1 MSTASELGKS
11 MTPLLR
17 YEDFS
22 ISFGSGRR
30 EKFAVSHLDLEVGV
44 GERVALVGESGSGK
58 TLTALAPL
66 RLEPEGAKTSGR
78 ILWSGAKKSNA
89 QSNQQASNQ
98 ANTEPVD
105 LLSLPIQDIR
115 DIRGREIAMV
125 FQEPMTALNPLFTV
139 GNQIVEAVQ
148 VYQPLISKT
157 DCISAAID
165 LLKKTGIPEPEK
177 RFYSYPHQLS
187 GGQRQRAMIAMA
199 LACKPRLLIADEP
212 TTALDVSLR
221 LQILELLK
229 ELQEESK
236 DAGGMA
242 ILLITHDLNL
252 VKHFA
257 HRVAVLNQGKLFEV
271 GLTSQVFKHP
281 EDPYTK
287 ALVNSEPAR
296 DLAPVMPLAPVLLKT
311 ENLSVSYPGADLVAG
326 YKKSPRHQV
335 LRKVGFELKQGQTI
349 GVIGE
354 SGSGKTTLGMAVLG
368 LLGDSAAQITG
379 EVDVLGNG
387 WQNLKPAER
396 RAMRSSLQVIFQ
408 DPFGSLSPR
417 MNVMQIVAEGLD
429 VHFPKL
435 STADRESRVL
445 DILRE
450 VGMDRSAL
458 LRYPHEFSG
467 GQRQRIA
474 IARALILKPQILVLD
489 EPTSA
494 LDVSIQKQV
503 LALLCELQKKYNLA
517 YLMISHDLAVIR
529 AMSHEVM
536 VLKEGRVVEFG
547 DTETLIQHPRQAYTK
562 ALFTAAELT

>member
-1 MSTASELGKS
+1 MSTVDNLLKASV
-11 MTPLLR
+11 PLMR

-30 EKFAVSHLDLEVGV
+30 EKFAVSHLDLEIGV
-44 GERVALVGESGSGK
+44 GERLALVGESGSGK

-78 ILWSGAKKSNA
+78 ILWSG
-89 QSNQQASNQ
+89 SNQSGQQ
-98 ANTEPVD
+98 NTVAPVD
-105 LLSLPIQDIR
+105 LLALPIKDIR

-148 VYQPLISKT
+148 VYQPLISKA
-157 DCISAAID
+157 DCMAAAID
-165 LLKKTGIPEPEK
+165 LLQKTGIPEPGK
-177 RFYSYPHQLS
+177 RFHSYPHQLS

-221 LQILELLK
+221 LQILDLLK

-236 DAGGMA
+236 EHGGMA

-257 HRVAVLNQGKLFEV
+257 QRVAVLNQGNLMEV
-271 GLTSQVFKHP
+271 GATKQVFKNP
-281 EDPYTK
+281 ENAYTR
-287 ALVNSEPAR
+287 ALVNSEPVR
-296 DLAPVMPLAPVLLKT
+296 DLAPLMPLAPVLLKAN
-311 ENLSVSYPGADLVAG
+311 NLSVSYPGTESVAWF
-326 YKKSPRHQV
+326 KKSPRHQV
-335 LRKVGFELKQGQTI
+335 LRKVSFELKQGQTI

-368 LLGDSAAQITG
+368 LLGDSAAQIAG
-379 EVDVLGNG
+379 EVDVLGSD
-387 WQNLKPAER
+387 WQKLKPVER
-396 RAMRSSLQVIFQ
+396 RAMRSKLQVIFQ

-417 MNVMQIVAEGLD
+417 MNVMQIIAEGLD

-435 STADRESRVL
+435 SSAERESRVL

-503 LALLCELQKKYNLA
+503 LALLTELQKKYNLA

-536 VLKEGRVVEFG
+536 VLKEGRIVEFG
-547 DTETLIQHPRQAYTK
+547 DTEALIKNPRQSYTK
-562 ALFTAAELT
+562 ELFTAAELT

>member
-1 MSTASELGKS
+1 MS
-11 MTPLLR
+11 LLR
-17 YEDFS
+17 YEDLC

-30 EKFAVSHLDLEVGV
+30 EKFAVNHLDLEIGI

-66 RLEPEGAKTSGR
+66 RLEPEGAKVSGK
-78 ILWSGAKKSNA
+78 IVWNKKDGKGA
-89 QSNQQASNQ
+89 
-98 ANTEPVD
+98 VD
-105 LLSLPIQDIR
+105 LLSLPMQDIR
-115 DIRGREIAMV
+115 EIRGREIAMV

-139 GNQIVEAVQ
+139 GNQIIEAVQ
-148 VYQPLISKT
+148 IYQPLISKS
-157 DCISAAID
+157 DSIDAAID
-165 LLKKTGIPEPEK
+165 LLRKTGIPEPER
-177 RFYSYPHQLS
+177 RFHSYPHQLS

-221 LQILELLK
+221 LQILDLLK

-236 DAGGMA
+236 NDGGMG
-242 ILLITHDLNL
+242 ILLITHDLNM

-257 HRVAVLNQGKLFEV
+257 QRVAVLNQGNLMETGTTK
-271 GLTSQVFKHP
+271 QVFEHP
-281 EDPYTK
+281 ADPYTR
-287 ALVNSEPAR
+287 ALVNSEPVR
-296 DLAPVMPLAPVLLKT
+296 DLAPLMPLAPVLLKA
-311 ENLSVSYPGADLVAG
+311 EELSVAYPSSESVSWF
-326 YKKSPRHQV
+326 KKAPAHKV
-335 LRKVGFELKQGQTI
+335 LKKVSFSLKQGQTI

-368 LLGDSAAQITG
+368 LLGDSAAEVSG
-379 EVDVLGNG
+379 EVDVLGND
-387 WQNLKPAER
+387 WQTLKPAAR
-396 RAMRSSLQVIFQ
+396 RALRSSLQVIFQ

-417 MNVMQIVAEGLD
+417 MTVFQIISEGLD

-435 STADRESRVL
+435 SAAERESRVVDML
-445 DILRE
+445 KE
-450 VGMDRSAL
+450 VGLDRSAL
-458 LRYPHEFSG
+458 QRYPHEFSG

-474 IARALILKPQILVLD
+474 IARALILRPQILVLD

-503 LALLCELQKKYNLA
+503 LALLTELQKKYNLA

-536 VLKEGRVVEFG
+536 VLKGGKVVEFG
-547 DTETLIQHPRQAYTK
+547 DTETLIKHPRQTYTK
-562 ALFTAAELT
+562 ELFTAAEMT

>member
-1 MSTASELGKS
+1 MS
-11 MTPLLR
+11 LLR
-17 YEDFS
+17 YEDLC
-22 ISFGSGRR
+22 ISFGAGRR
-30 EKFAVSHLDLEVGV
+30 EKFAVNHLDLEIGI

-66 RLEPEGAKTSGR
+66 RLEPEGAKVSGK
-78 ILWSGAKKSNA
+78 ILWKQKDGK
-89 QSNQQASNQ
+89 
-98 ANTEPVD
+98 TVD
-105 LLSLPIQDIR
+105 LLSLPGQDIR
-115 DIRGREIAMV
+115 EIRGREIAMV

-139 GNQIVEAVQ
+139 GNQIIEAVQ
-148 VYQPLISKT
+148 IYQPLISKA
-157 DCISAAID
+157 DAVAAAIE
-165 LLKKTGIPEPEK
+165 LLRKTGIPEPER
-177 RFYSYPHQLS
+177 RFHSYPHQLS

-221 LQILELLK
+221 LQILDLLK

-236 DAGGMA
+236 ADGGMA

-257 HRVAVLNQGKLFEV
+257 QRVAVLNQGNLMEV
-271 GLTSQVFKHP
+271 GSTKQVFEHP
-281 EDPYTK
+281 EDPYTR
-287 ALVNSEPAR
+287 ALVNSEPVR
-296 DLAPVMPLAPVLLKT
+296 NLAPLMPLAPVLLKT
-311 ENLSVSYPGADLVAG
+311 EDLTVAYPSSESVSWF
-326 YKKSPRHQV
+326 KKAPAHKV
-335 LRKVGFELKQGQTI
+335 LKKVSFSLKQGQTI

-368 LLGDSAAQITG
+368 LLGDSAAQVTG
-379 EVDVLGNG
+379 DVDVLGND
-387 WQNLKPAER
+387 WQKLKPAEK

-417 MNVMQIVAEGLD
+417 MNVLQIVSEGLD
-429 VHFPKL
+429 AHFPNL
-435 STADRESRVL
+435 SATERETRVVDML
-445 DILRE
+445 KE
-450 VGMDRSAL
+450 VGLDRSSL

-474 IARALILKPQILVLD
+474 IARALILRPQILVLD

-503 LALLCELQKKYNLA
+503 LALLTELQKKYNLA

-536 VLKEGRVVEFG
+536 VLKGGKVVEFG
-547 DTETLIQHPRQAYTK
+547 DTETLIKHPRQIYTK
-562 ALFTAAELT
+562 ELFAAAELT

>member
-1 MSTASELGKS
+1 MSSALIS
-11 MTPLLR
+11 PLLR
-17 YEDFS
+17 YEDVC
-22 ISFGSGRR
+22 ISFGAGRR
-30 EKFAVSHLDLEVGV
+30 EKFAVSHLNLEIGV

-66 RLEPEGAKTSGR
+66 RLEPEGAKVTGR
-78 ILWSGAKKSNA
+78 ILWNA
-89 QSNQQASNQ
+89 NQSSAS
-98 ANTEPVD
+98 VD
-105 LLSLPIQDIR
+105 LVGLPMQDIR

-148 VYQPLISKT
+148 VYQPLISKA
-157 DCISAAID
+157 DSMSAAIE
-165 LLKKTGIPEPEK
+165 LLKKTGIVQPEK
-177 RFYSYPHQLS
+177 RFHSYPHQLS

-221 LQILELLK
+221 LQILDLLK
-229 ELQEESK
+229 ELQAESQG
-236 DAGGMA
+236 DGGMA
-242 ILLITHDLNL
+242 ILLITHDLNM

-257 HRVAVLNQGKLFEV
+257 QRVAVLNQGNLMEV
-271 GLTSQVFKHP
+271 GSTKQIFEHP
-281 EDPYTK
+281 SDPYTK
-287 ALVNSEPAR
+287 SLVNSKPVREI
-296 DLAPVMPLAPVLLKT
+296 APVMPLAPVLLKADQ
-311 ENLSVSYPGADLVAG
+311 LSVSYPDAESSTWFQKQARNL
-326 YKKSPRHQV
+326 V

-368 LLGDSAAQITG
+368 LLGDSAARITG
-379 EVDVLGNG
+379 QVNVLGDD
-387 WQNLKPAER
+387 WQQLKPVER
-396 RAMRSSLQVIFQ
+396 RMLRSSLQVIFQ

-417 MNVMQIVAEGLD
+417 MNVMQIVSEGLD
-429 VHFPKL
+429 IHFPGL
-435 STADRESRVL
+435 SPTERESRVL
-445 DILRE
+445 DMLRE
-450 VGMDRSAL
+450 VGIDRTAL
-458 LRYPHEFSG
+458 QRYPHEFSG

-503 LALLCELQKKYNLA
+503 LALLAELQKKYNLA
-517 YLMISHDLAVIR
+517 YLLISHDLAVIR

-547 DTETLIQHPRQAYTK
+547 DTETLISDPRQIYTK
-562 ALFTAAELT
+562 ELFAAAELV

>member
-1 MSTASELGKS
+1 MS
-11 MTPLLR
+11 LLR
-17 YEDFS
+17 YENLS

-30 EKFAVSHLDLEVGV
+30 EKFAVNHLDLDIGI

-66 RLEPEGAKTSGR
+66 RLEPEGAKVSGK
-78 ILWSGAKKSNA
+78 ILW
-89 QSNQQASNQ
+89 NQKDGQG
-98 ANTEPVD
+98 TVD

-115 DIRGREIAMV
+115 EIRGREIAMV

-139 GNQIVEAVQ
+139 GNQIIEAVQ
-148 VYQPLISKT
+148 IYQPLISKS
-157 DCISAAID
+157 DCIDAAID
-165 LLKKTGIPEPEK
+165 LLRKTGIPEPER
-177 RFYSYPHQLS
+177 RFHSYPHQLS

-221 LQILELLK
+221 LQILDLLK

-236 DAGGMA
+236 DQGGMG

-257 HRVAVLNQGKLFEV
+257 QRVAVLHQGNLMESGPTK
-271 GLTSQVFKHP
+271 QVFTQP
-281 EDPYTK
+281 TDPYTK
-287 ALVNSEPAR
+287 ALVNSGPVR

-311 ENLSVSYPGADLVAG
+311 EDLSVAYPSSESRSWF
-326 YKKSPRHQV
+326 KKAPAHKV
-335 LRKVGFELKQGQTI
+335 LKKVSFNLKQGQTI

-368 LLGDSAAQITG
+368 LLGDSAAQVSG
-379 EVDVLGNG
+379 EVDVLGSD
-387 WQNLKPAER
+387 WQTLKPAER

-417 MNVMQIVAEGLD
+417 MSVMEIVAEGLD

-435 STADRESRVL
+435 SATERENRVL
-445 DILRE
+445 DILKE
-450 VGMDRSAL
+450 VGIDRSAL
-458 LRYPHEFSG
+458 TRYPHEFSG

-474 IARALILKPQILVLD
+474 IARALILRPQILVLD

-503 LALLCELQKKYNLA
+503 LALLTELQKKYNLA

-536 VLKEGRVVEFG
+536 VLKDGKVVEFG
-547 DTETLIQHPRQAYTK
+547 DTETLIKSPHQTYTK
-562 ALFTAAELT
+562 ELFAAAELT

>member
-1 MSTASELGKS
+1 MS
-11 MTPLLR
+11 LLR
-17 YEDFS
+17 YENLS

-30 EKFAVSHLDLEVGV
+30 EKFAVNHLNLEIGI

-66 RLEPEGAKTSGR
+66 RLEPEGAKVSGK
-78 ILWSGAKKSNA
+78 ILWNQKDG
-89 QSNQQASNQ
+89 QS
-98 ANTEPVD
+98 TVD

-115 DIRGREIAMV
+115 EIRGREIAMV

-139 GNQIVEAVQ
+139 GNQIIEAVQ
-148 VYQPLISKT
+148 IYQPLISKS
-157 DCISAAID
+157 DCIDAAID
-165 LLKKTGIPEPEK
+165 LLRKTGIPEPER
-177 RFYSYPHQLS
+177 RFHSYPHQLS

-221 LQILELLK
+221 LQILDLLK

-236 DAGGMA
+236 DQGGMG

-257 HRVAVLNQGKLFEV
+257 QRVAVLHQGNLMELGPTK
-271 GLTSQVFKHP
+271 QVFTQP
-281 EDPYTK
+281 TDPYTK
-287 ALVNSEPAR
+287 ALVNSEPVR

-311 ENLSVSYPGADLVAG
+311 EDLSVAYPSSESSSWF
-326 YKKSPRHQV
+326 KKAPAHKV
-335 LRKVGFELKQGQTI
+335 LKKVSFSLKQGQTI

-368 LLGDSAAQITG
+368 LLGDSAAQVSG
-379 EVDVLGNG
+379 EVDVLGSD
-387 WQNLKPAER
+387 WQTLKPVER

-417 MNVMQIVAEGLD
+417 MNVMEIVAEGLD

-435 STADRESRVL
+435 SATERENRVL
-445 DILRE
+445 DMLKE
-450 VGMDRSAL
+450 VGIDRSAL
-458 LRYPHEFSG
+458 TRYPHEFSG

-474 IARALILKPQILVLD
+474 IARALILRPQILVLD

-503 LALLCELQKKYNLA
+503 LALLTELQKKYNLA

-536 VLKEGRVVEFG
+536 VLKGGKVVEFG
-547 DTETLIQHPRQAYTK
+547 DTETLIKSPRQSYTK
-562 ALFTAAELT
+562 ELFAAAELT

>member
-1 MSTASELGKS
+1 MS
-11 MTPLLR
+11 LLR
-17 YEDFS
+17 YENLC

-30 EKFAVSHLDLEVGV
+30 ERLAVNHLDLEIGI

-66 RLEPEGAKTSGR
+66 RLEPEGAKVSGK
-78 ILWSGAKKSNA
+78 ILWNRKDG
-89 QSNQQASNQ
+89 QG
-98 ANTEPVD
+98 TVD

-115 DIRGREIAMV
+115 EIRGREIAMV

-139 GNQIVEAVQ
+139 GNQIIEAVQ
-148 VYQPLISKT
+148 IYQPLISKA
-157 DCISAAID
+157 DCIDAAID
-165 LLKKTGIPEPEK
+165 LLKKTGIPEPER
-177 RFYSYPHQLS
+177 RFHSYPHQLS

-221 LQILELLK
+221 LQILDLLK

-236 DAGGMA
+236 DQGGMG

-252 VKHFA
+252 VRHFA
-257 HRVAVLNQGKLFEV
+257 QRVAVLNQGNLMESGSTK
-271 GLTSQVFKHP
+271 QVFTEP
-281 EDPYTK
+281 TDSYTK
-287 ALVNSEPAR
+287 ALVNSGPVR

-311 ENLSVSYPGADLVAG
+311 DDLSVAYPSSESSSWF
-326 YKKSPRHQV
+326 KKAPPHKV
-335 LRKVGFELKQGQTI
+335 LKKVSFSLKQGQTI

-368 LLGDSAAQITG
+368 LLGDSAAEVSG
-379 EVDVLGNG
+379 GVDVLGNN
-387 WQNLKPAER
+387 WQKLKAVER

-429 VHFPKL
+429 IHFPKL
-435 STADRESRVL
+435 STAERENRVVDML
-445 DILRE
+445 KE
-450 VGMDRSAL
+450 VGIDRSAL
-458 LRYPHEFSG
+458 TRYPHEFSG

-474 IARALILKPQILVLD
+474 IARALILRPQILVLD

-503 LALLCELQKKYNLA
+503 LALLTELQKKYNLA

-536 VLKEGRVVEFG
+536 VLKGGKVVEFG
-547 DTETLIQHPRQAYTK
+547 DTETLIKSPRQVYTK
-562 ALFTAAELT
+562 ELFAAAELT

>member
-1 MSTASELGKS
+1 MS
-11 MTPLLR
+11 LLR
-17 YEDFS
+17 YEDFC

-30 EKFAVSHLDLEVGV
+30 EKFAVNHLNLEIGI

-66 RLEPEGAKTSGR
+66 RLEPEGAKVSGK
-78 ILWSGAKKSNA
+78 ILW
-89 QSNQQASNQ
+89 NQKDEQG
-98 ANTEPVD
+98 TVD
-105 LLSLPIQDIR
+105 LLSLPIQGIR
-115 DIRGREIAMV
+115 EIRGREIAMV

-139 GNQIVEAVQ
+139 GNQIIEAVQ
-148 VYQPLISKT
+148 IYQPLISKADCT
-157 DCISAAID
+157 DAAID
-165 LLKKTGIPEPEK
+165 LLKKTGIPEPER
-177 RFYSYPHQLS
+177 RFHSYPHQLS

-221 LQILELLK
+221 LQILDLLK

-236 DAGGMA
+236 DQGGMG

-257 HRVAVLNQGKLFEV
+257 QRVAVLNQGNLMESGTTK
-271 GLTSQVFKHP
+271 QVFTQP
-281 EDPYTK
+281 SDPYTK
-287 ALVNSEPAR
+287 ALVNSGPVR

-311 ENLSVSYPGADLVAG
+311 DDLSVAYPSSESISWF
-326 YKKSPRHQV
+326 KKAPSHKV
-335 LRKVGFELKQGQTI
+335 LKKVSFSLKQGQTI

-368 LLGDSAAQITG
+368 LLGDSAAEVTG
-379 EVDVLGNG
+379 DVDVLGND
-387 WQNLKPAER
+387 WQKLKPIER

-417 MNVMQIVAEGLD
+417 MNVLQIVAEGLD
-429 VHFPKL
+429 IHFPKL
-435 STADRESRVL
+435 STAERENRVVDML
-445 DILRE
+445 KE
-450 VGMDRSAL
+450 VGIDRSAL
-458 LRYPHEFSG
+458 TRYPHEFSG

-474 IARALILKPQILVLD
+474 IARALILRPQILVLD

-503 LALLCELQKKYNLA
+503 LALLTELQKKYNLA

-536 VLKEGRVVEFG
+536 VLKGGKVVEFG
-547 DTETLIQHPRQAYTK
+547 DTETLIKQPRQTYTRE
-562 ALFTAAELT
+562 LFAAAELT

>member
-1 MSTASELGKS
+1 MSEKNNSNKPVI
-11 MTPLLR
+11 PLLR

-30 EKFAVSHLDLEVGV
+30 EKFAVSHLDLEIGV

-78 ILWSGAKKSNA
+78 ILWGGKSA
-89 QSNQQASNQ
+89 DASNPSV
-98 ANTEPVD
+98 N
-105 LLSLPIQDIR
+105 LLDLPIQAIR
-115 DIRGREIAMV
+115 EIRGREIAMV
-125 FQEPMTALNPLFTV
+125 FQEPMTALNPLFTI

-148 VYQPLISKT
+148 IYEPLISKADGMT
-157 DCISAAID
+157 AAIE

-177 RFYSYPHQLS
+177 RFHSYPHQLS

-221 LQILELLK
+221 LQILDLLK

-236 DAGGMA
+236 EHGGMA

-257 HRVAVLNQGKLFEV
+257 QRVAVLNQGNLMEV
-271 GLTSQVFKHP
+271 GTTKQVFEHP
-281 EDPYTK
+281 DNAYTK
-287 ALVNSEPAR
+287 ALVNSVPVR

-311 ENLSVSYPGADLVAG
+311 ESLSVSYPGTESTSWF
-326 YKKSPRHQV
+326 KKAPRHLV
-335 LRKVGFELKQGQTI
+335 LRKLGFELKQGQTI

-368 LLGDSAAQITG
+368 LLGDSAAEITG
-379 EVDVLGNG
+379 TVDVLGKD
-387 WQNLKPAER
+387 WQKLKPLER

-417 MNVMQIVAEGLD
+417 MNVMQIVSEGLD
-429 VHFPKL
+429 VHFPNL
-435 STADRESRVL
+435 SAAERESRVL

-450 VGMDRSAL
+450 VGIDRSAL
-458 LRYPHEFSG
+458 TRYPHEFSG

-503 LALLCELQKKYNLA
+503 LALLTELQKKYNLA
-517 YLMISHDLAVIR
+517 YLIISHDLAVIR

-536 VLKEGRVVEFG
+536 VLKGGRVVEFG
-547 DTETLIQHPRQAYTK
+547 DTETLIKHPRQSYTQE
-562 ALFTAAELT
+562 LFAAAELT

>member
-1 MSTASELGKS
+1 MSSVKS
-11 MTPLLR
+11 AAPLLR

-30 EKFAVSHLDLEVGV
+30 EKFAVSHLDLEIGV

-78 ILWSGAKKSNA
+78 ILWSGKSTDT
-89 QSNQQASNQ
+89 SSP
-98 ANTEPVD
+98 PVN
-105 LLSLPIQDIR
+105 LLDMPIQSIR
-115 DIRGREIAMV
+115 EIRGREIAMV
-125 FQEPMTALNPLFTV
+125 FQEPMTALNPLFTI

-148 VYQPLISKT
+148 IDELLITKA
-157 DCISAAID
+157 DAMSAAIE

-177 RFYSYPHQLS
+177 RFHSYPHQLS

-221 LQILELLK
+221 LQILDLLK

-236 DAGGMA
+236 DHGGMA

-257 HRVAVLNQGKLFEV
+257 QRVAVLNQGNLMEV
-271 GLTSQVFKHP
+271 GPTKQVFEHP
-281 EDPYTK
+281 DDAYTK
-287 ALVNSEPAR
+287 ALVNSEPVR

-311 ENLSVSYPGADLVAG
+311 ENLSVSYPGTESTAWF
-326 YKKSPRHQV
+326 KKPPRHQV

-368 LLGDSAAQITG
+368 LLGDSAAEITG
-379 EVDVLGNG
+379 TVDILGQD
-387 WQNLKPAER
+387 WQKLKPIER

-429 VHFPKL
+429 VLFPNL
-435 STADRESRVL
+435 SAAERESRVL

-450 VGMDRSAL
+450 VGIDRSAL
-458 LRYPHEFSG
+458 TRYPHEFSG

-503 LALLCELQKKYNLA
+503 LALLTELQKKYNLA

-536 VLKEGRVVEFG
+536 VLKGGRVVEFG
-547 DTETLIQHPRQAYTK
+547 DTETLIQHPRQTYTQE
-562 ALFTAAELT
+562 LFAAAELS

>member
-1 MSTASELGKS
+1 MSSVKS
-11 MTPLLR
+11 AAPLLR

-30 EKFAVSHLDLEVGV
+30 EKFAVSHLDLEIGV
-44 GERVALVGESGSGK
+44 GERIALVGESGSGK

-78 ILWSGAKKSNA
+78 ILWSS
-89 QSNQQASNQ
+89 QSADASNPSV
-98 ANTEPVD
+98 N
-105 LLSLPIQDIR
+105 LLDLPIQAIR
-115 DIRGREIAMV
+115 EIRGREIAMV
-125 FQEPMTALNPLFTV
+125 FQEPMTALNPLFTI

-148 VYQPLISKT
+148 IYEPLISKP
-157 DCISAAID
+157 DAMSAAIE

-177 RFYSYPHQLS
+177 RFHSYPHQLS

-221 LQILELLK
+221 LQILDLLK

-236 DAGGMA
+236 DHGGMA

-257 HRVAVLNQGKLFEV
+257 QRVAVLNQGNLMEV
-271 GLTSQVFKHP
+271 GPTKQVFEHP
-281 EDPYTK
+281 DNAYTK
-287 ALVNSEPAR
+287 ALVNSEPVR
-296 DLAPVMPLAPVLLKT
+296 NLAPVMPLAPVLLKT
-311 ENLSVSYPGADLVAG
+311 ESLSVSYPGTESISWF
-326 YKKSPRHQV
+326 KKSPRHQV
-335 LRKVGFELKQGQTI
+335 LRKVSFELKQGQTI

-354 SGSGKTTLGMAVLG
+354 SGSGKTSLGMAVLG
-368 LLGDSAAQITG
+368 LLGDSAAEITG
-379 EVDVLGNG
+379 TVDVLGKD
-387 WQNLKPAER
+387 WQKLKPLDR

-417 MNVMQIVAEGLD
+417 MNVMQIVSEGLD
-429 VHFPKL
+429 VHFPNL
-435 STADRESRVL
+435 SAAERESRVL

-450 VGMDRSAL
+450 VGIDRSAL
-458 LRYPHEFSG
+458 TRYPHEFSG

-503 LALLCELQKKYNLA
+503 LALLTELQKKYNLA

-536 VLKEGRVVEFG
+536 VLKGGRVVEFG
-547 DTETLIQHPRQAYTK
+547 DTEILIKHPRQTYTK
-562 ALFTAAELT
+562 ELFTAAELS

>member
-1 MSTASELGKS
+1 MSEVNNSSKS
-11 MTPLLR
+11 VAPLLR

-30 EKFAVSHLDLEVGV
+30 EKFAVSHLDLEIGV

-78 ILWSGAKKSNA
+78 ILWSGK
-89 QSNQQASNQ
+89 
-98 ANTEPVD
+98 NTHAGNPPVN
-105 LLSLPIQDIR
+105 LLDLPIQDIR
-115 DIRGREIAMV
+115 EIRGREIAMV
-125 FQEPMTALNPLFTV
+125 FQEPMTALNPLFTI

-148 VYQPLISKT
+148 IYQPLISKA
-157 DCISAAID
+157 DCMSAAID

-177 RFYSYPHQLS
+177 RFHSYPHQLS

-221 LQILELLK
+221 LQILDLLK

-236 DAGGMA
+236 GHGGMA

-257 HRVAVLNQGKLFEV
+257 QRVAVLNQGNLMEV
-271 GLTSQVFKHP
+271 GITKQVFEHP
-281 EDPYTK
+281 DNPYTK
-287 ALVNSEPAR
+287 ALVNSAPVR

-311 ENLSVSYPGADLVAG
+311 DNLSVSYPGTETTSWF
-326 YKKSPRHQV
+326 KKAPRHQV

-368 LLGDSAAQITG
+368 LLGDSAAEITG
-379 EVDVLGNG
+379 DVDVLGND
-387 WQNLKPAER
+387 WQKLKPVER

-417 MNVMQIVAEGLD
+417 MNVMQIVSEGLD
-429 VHFPKL
+429 VHFPNL
-435 STADRESRVL
+435 SAAERESRVL

-450 VGMDRSAL
+450 VGIDRSAL
-458 LRYPHEFSG
+458 TRYPHEFSG

-503 LALLCELQKKYNLA
+503 LALLTELQKKYNLA

-536 VLKEGRVVEFG
+536 VLKAGRVVEFG
-547 DTETLIQHPRQAYTK
+547 DTETLIKHPRQIYTK
-562 ALFTAAELT
+562 ELFAAAELT

>member
-1 MSTASELGKS
+1 VISFPKVIQ
-11 MTPLLR
+11 PLLR
-17 YEDFS
+17 FDDLC

-30 EKFAVSHLDLEVGV
+30 EKFAVNHLNLDIGV

-58 TLTALAPL
+58 TLTALSPL
-66 RLEPEGAKTSGR
+66 RLEPESAKVSGR
-78 ILWSGAKKSNA
+78 ILWRGKDSKTPEVS
-89 QSNQQASNQ
+89 
-98 ANTEPVD
+98 VD
-105 LLSLPIQDIR
+105 LLALPIQEIR
-115 DIRGREIAMV
+115 QIRGREIAMV

-139 GNQIVEAVQ
+139 GNQIVEAVR
-148 VYQPLISKT
+148 VYQPLISKAE
-157 DCISAAID
+157 CVSVAIE
-165 LLKKTGIPEPEK
+165 LLKKTGIPQADK

-229 ELQEESK
+229 DLQEESRN
-236 DAGGMA
+236 DGGMA

-257 HRVAVLNQGKLFEV
+257 HRVAVLNQGSLMECGATQQIFN
-271 GLTSQVFKHP
+271 HP
-281 EDPYTK
+281 ENAYTQ
-287 ALVNSEPAR
+287 ALVNSEPVR
-296 DLAPVMPLAPVLLKT
+296 NLAPVMPLAPVLLSA
-311 ENLSVSYPGADLVAG
+311 ESLSVAYPSNEATAWF
-326 YKKSPRHQV
+326 KKSSSHEV
-335 LRKVGFELKQGQTI
+335 LRKVSFALKQGQTI

-368 LLGDSAAQITG
+368 LLGDSAAIVTG
-379 EVDVLGNG
+379 LVDVLGAD
-387 WQNLKPAER
+387 WQKLKPIER
-396 RAMRSSLQVIFQ
+396 RNMRSSLQVIFQ

-417 MNVMQIVAEGLD
+417 MTVMQIVSEGLD
-429 VHFPKL
+429 IHCPKI
-435 STADRESRVL
+435 SMAEREARVL

-450 VGMDRSAL
+450 VGIDRSAL
-458 LRYPHEFSG
+458 TRYPHEFSG

-494 LDVSIQKQV
+494 LDVTIQKQV
-503 LALLCELQKKYNLA
+503 LALLAELQKKYNLA

-529 AMSHEVM
+529 AMSHEVI
-536 VLKEGRVVEFG
+536 VLKEGRIVEFG
-547 DTETLIQHPRQAYTK
+547 DTETLIKHPRQSYTK
-562 ALFTAAELT
+562 ELFMAAELT

>member
-1 MSTASELGKS
+1 MSGASSQK
-11 MTPLLR
+11 PLLR
-17 YEDFS
+17 YEDLC
-22 ISFGSGRR
+22 ITFGTGRR
-30 EKFAVSHLDLEVGV
+30 EKFAVNHLNLEIGT

-66 RLEPEGAKTSGR
+66 RLEPEGAKVSGK
-78 ILWSGAKKSNA
+78 ILWEKKDG
-89 QSNQQASNQ
+89 QG
-98 ANTEPVD
+98 TVD
-105 LLSLPIQDIR
+105 LLSMSMQDIR
-115 DIRGREIAMV
+115 EVRGREIAMV

-139 GNQIVEAVQ
+139 GNQIIEAVQ
-148 VYQPLISKT
+148 IYQPLISKA
-157 DCISAAID
+157 DSIDAAID
-165 LLKKTGIPEPEK
+165 LLRKTGIPEPER
-177 RFYSYPHQLS
+177 RFHSYPHQLS

-236 DAGGMA
+236 EDGGMG

-257 HRVAVLNQGKLFEV
+257 QRVAVLHQGNMVESGSTKKVFE
-271 GLTSQVFKHP
+271 HP
-281 EDPYTK
+281 EDSYTR
-287 ALVNSEPAR
+287 ALVNSEPVR
-296 DLAPVMPLAPVLLKT
+296 DLAPLMPLAPVLLKT
-311 ENLSVSYPGADLVAG
+311 EELSVAYPSLESTSWF
-326 YKKSPRHQV
+326 KKAPANKV
-335 LRKVGFELKQGQTI
+335 LRKVSFSLKQGQTI

-368 LLGDSAAQITG
+368 LLGDSAAEVTG
-379 EVDVLGNG
+379 NVDVLGND
-387 WQNLKPAER
+387 WQNLKPIER

-417 MNVMQIVAEGLD
+417 MNVLQIVSEGLD

-435 STADRESRVL
+435 SSAERESRVVDML
-445 DILRE
+445 KE
-450 VGMDRSAL
+450 VGLDRSAL

-474 IARALILKPQILVLD
+474 IARALILRPQILVLD

-503 LALLCELQKKYNLA
+503 LALLTELQKKYNLA

-536 VLKEGRVVEFG
+536 VLKGGKVVEFG
-547 DTETLIQHPRQAYTK
+547 DTETLIKHPRQTYTK
-562 ALFTAAELT
+562 ELFAAAELT

>member
-1 MSTASELGKS
+1 MS
-11 MTPLLR
+11 LLR
-17 YEDFS
+17 YENLC

-30 EKFAVSHLDLEVGV
+30 ERLAVNHLDLEIGI

-66 RLEPEGAKTSGR
+66 RLEPEGAKVSGK
-78 ILWSGAKKSNA
+78 ILWNRKDG
-89 QSNQQASNQ
+89 QG
-98 ANTEPVD
+98 TVD

-115 DIRGREIAMV
+115 EIRGREIAMV

-139 GNQIVEAVQ
+139 GNQIIEAVQ
-148 VYQPLISKT
+148 IYQPLISKV
-157 DCISAAID
+157 DCIDAAID
-165 LLKKTGIPEPEK
+165 LLKKTGIPESER
-177 RFYSYPHQLS
+177 RFHAYPHQLS

-221 LQILELLK
+221 LQILDLLK

-236 DAGGMA
+236 DQGGMG

-252 VKHFA
+252 VRHFA
-257 HRVAVLNQGKLFEV
+257 QRVAVLNQGNLMESGSTK
-271 GLTSQVFKHP
+271 QVFTEP
-281 EDPYTK
+281 TDSYTK
-287 ALVNSEPAR
+287 ALVNSGPVR

-311 ENLSVSYPGADLVAG
+311 DDLSVAYPSSESSSWF
-326 YKKSPRHQV
+326 KKAPPHKV
-335 LRKVGFELKQGQTI
+335 LKKVSFSLKQGQTI

-368 LLGDSAAQITG
+368 LLGDSAAEVSG
-379 EVDVLGNG
+379 GVDVLGNS
-387 WQNLKPAER
+387 WQKLKAVER

-429 VHFPKL
+429 IHFPKL
-435 STADRESRVL
+435 STAERENRVVDML
-445 DILRE
+445 KE
-450 VGMDRSAL
+450 VGIDRSAL
-458 LRYPHEFSG
+458 TRYPHEFSG

-474 IARALILKPQILVLD
+474 IARALILRPQILVLD

-503 LALLCELQKKYNLA
+503 LALLTELQKKYNLA

-536 VLKEGRVVEFG
+536 VLKGGKVVEFG
-547 DTETLIQHPRQAYTK
+547 DTETLIKSPRQVYTK
-562 ALFTAAELT
+562 ELFAAAELT

>member
-1 MSTASELGKS
+1 MS
-11 MTPLLR
+11 LLR
-17 YEDFS
+17 YEDLS

-30 EKFAVSHLDLEVGV
+30 EKFAVNHLDLEIGI

-66 RLEPEGAKTSGR
+66 RLEPEGAKVSGK
-78 ILWSGAKKSNA
+78 ILWNRKDG
-89 QSNQQASNQ
+89 QGM
-98 ANTEPVD
+98 VD

-115 DIRGREIAMV
+115 EIRGREIAMV

-139 GNQIVEAVQ
+139 GNQIIEAVQ
-148 VYQPLISKT
+148 IYQPLISKE
-157 DCISAAID
+157 DCIDAAID
-165 LLKKTGIPEPEK
+165 LLKKTGIPEPER
-177 RFYSYPHQLS
+177 RFHSYPHQLS

-221 LQILELLK
+221 LQILDLLK

-236 DAGGMA
+236 DQGGMG

-257 HRVAVLNQGKLFEV
+257 QRVAVLNQGNLMESGTTK
-271 GLTSQVFKHP
+271 QVFTQP
-281 EDPYTK
+281 SDPYTK
-287 ALVNSEPAR
+287 ALVNSGPVR

-311 ENLSVSYPGADLVAG
+311 DDLSVAYPSSESISWF
-326 YKKSPRHQV
+326 KKAPPHKV
-335 LRKVGFELKQGQTI
+335 LKKVSFSLKQGQTI

-368 LLGDSAAQITG
+368 LLGDSAAEVSG
-379 EVDVLGNG
+379 NVDVLGND
-387 WQNLKPAER
+387 WQKLKPVEH

-417 MNVMQIVAEGLD
+417 MNVMQIVSEGLD

-435 STADRESRVL
+435 STAERENRVVDML
-445 DILRE
+445 KE
-450 VGMDRSAL
+450 VGIDRSAL
-458 LRYPHEFSG
+458 ARYPHEFSG

-474 IARALILKPQILVLD
+474 IARALILRPQILVLD

-503 LALLCELQKKYNLA
+503 LALLTELQKKYNLA

-536 VLKEGRVVEFG
+536 VLKGGKVVEFG
-547 DTETLIQHPRQAYTK
+547 DTETLIKQPRQTYTRE
-562 ALFTAAELT
+562 LFAAAELT

>member
-1 MSTASELGKS
+1 MTAVKPSVLNS
-11 MTPLLR
+11 PLLR

-30 EKFAVSHLDLEVGV
+30 EKFAVHHLDLDICI

-66 RLEPEGAKTSGR
+66 QLEPEGAKVSGR
-78 ILWSGAKKSNA
+78 ILWNA
-89 QSNQQASNQ
+89 QQGHHA
-98 ANTEPVD
+98 PVD
-105 LLSLPIQDIR
+105 LLSLSAPDIR
-115 DIRGREIAMV
+115 QIRGREIAMV

-148 VYQPLISKT
+148 VYQPLISKA

-165 LLKKTGIPEPEK
+165 LLQKTGIPEPEK
-177 RFYSYPHQLS
+177 RFHSYPHQLS

-221 LQILELLK
+221 LQILDLLK

-236 DAGGMA
+236 DHGGMA

-257 HRVAVLNQGKLFEV
+257 QRVAVLNQGILMEV
-271 GLTSQVFKHP
+271 GPTAQVFNHP
-281 EDPYTK
+281 ADPYTK
-287 ALVNSEPAR
+287 SLVNSEPVR
-296 DLAPVMPLAPVLLKT
+296 NLAPVLPLAPVLLKA
-311 ENLSVSYPGADLVAG
+311 EALSVSYPGTESSSWF
-326 YKKSPRHQV
+326 KKPPRHQV
-335 LRKVGFELKQGQTI
+335 LRKVSFGLKQGQTI

-368 LLGDSAAQITG
+368 LLGDSAAQIVG
-379 EVDVLGNG
+379 EVQVLGHD
-387 WQNLKPAER
+387 WQMLKPAER
-396 RAMRSSLQVIFQ
+396 RSMRSSLQVIFQ

-417 MNVMQIVAEGLD
+417 MNVLQIISEGLD
-429 VHFPKL
+429 VHFPNI
-435 STADRESRVL
+435 SSDERQSRVL

-450 VGMDRSAL
+450 VGIDRSAL
-458 LRYPHEFSG
+458 TRYPHEFSG

-474 IARALILKPQILVLD
+474 IARALILRPQILVLD

-503 LALLCELQKKYNLA
+503 LALLTELQKKYNLA

-529 AMSHEVM
+529 AMSHEIM

-547 DTETLIQHPRQAYTK
+547 DTETLIKHPRQIYTK
-562 ALFTAAELT
+562 ELFEAAELT

>member
-1 MSTASELGKS
+1 MTTAKPSAFNN
-11 MTPLLR
+11 PLLR

-30 EKFAVSHLDLEVGV
+30 EKFAVNHLDLEIGI
-44 GERVALVGESGSGK
+44 GERLALVGESGSGK

-66 RLEPEGAKTSGR
+66 QLEPEDAKVSGR
-78 ILWSGAKKSNA
+78 ILWND
-89 QSNQQASNQ
+89 QQGDHA
-98 ANTEPVD
+98 PLD
-105 LLSLPIQDIR
+105 LLSLSSSEIR
-115 DIRGREIAMV
+115 QIRGREIAMV

-139 GNQIVEAVQ
+139 GNQIMEAVQ
-148 VYQPLISKT
+148 VYQPLISKA
-157 DCISAAID
+157 DCVSAAID
-165 LLKKTGIPEPEK
+165 LLRKTGIPEPEK
-177 RFYSYPHQLS
+177 RFHSYPHQLS
-187 GGQRQRAMIAMA
+187 GGQRQRAMISMA

-221 LQILELLK
+221 LQILDLLK
-229 ELQEESK
+229 QLQEESK
-236 DAGGMA
+236 DHGGMA

-257 HRVAVLNQGKLFEV
+257 QRVAVLNQGKLMEV
-271 GLTSQVFKHP
+271 GSTAQVFNHP
-281 EDPYTK
+281 TDPYTK
-287 ALVNSEPAR
+287 SLVNSEPVR
-296 DLAPVMPLAPVLLKT
+296 NLVPVLPLAPVLLKT
-311 ENLSVSYPGADLVAG
+311 EALSVSYPGTESSSWF
-326 YKKSPRHQV
+326 KKPPRHQV

-368 LLGDSAAQITG
+368 LLGDSAAQING
-379 EVDVLGNG
+379 EVDVLGYA
-387 WQNLKPAER
+387 WQALKPAER

-417 MNVMQIVAEGLD
+417 MNIMQIISEGLD
-429 VHFPKL
+429 IHFPDL
-435 STADRESRVL
+435 SSADRESRVL

-450 VGMDRSAL
+450 VGIDRSAL
-458 LRYPHEFSG
+458 TRYPHEFSG

-474 IARALILKPQILVLD
+474 IARALVLRPQILVLD

-503 LALLCELQKKYNLA
+503 LALLTELQKKYNLA

-529 AMSHEVM
+529 AMSHEIM

-547 DTETLIQHPRQAYTK
+547 DTETLIKHPRQTYTK
-562 ALFTAAELT
+562 ELFEAAELT

>member
-1 MSTASELGKS
+1 MSTE
-11 MTPLLR
+11 PLLR
-17 YEDFS
+17 YEDFC

-30 EKFAVSHLDLEVGV
+30 EKFAVNHLDLEIGV

-66 RLEPEGAKTSGR
+66 RLEPEGAKVSGR
-78 ILWSGAKKSNA
+78 ILWNGKKEGRYATSA
-89 QSNQQASNQ
+89 
-98 ANTEPVD
+98 EPVD
-105 LLSLPIQDIR
+105 LLSLPIKDIR
-115 DIRGREIAMV
+115 KIRGREIAMV
-125 FQEPMTALNPLFTV
+125 FQEPMTALNPLFTI

-148 VYQPLISKT
+148 IFEPLISKAQSM
-157 DCISAAID
+157 SAAIE

-177 RFYSYPHQLS
+177 RFHSYPHQLS

-221 LQILELLK
+221 LQILDLLK
-229 ELQEESK
+229 DLQAEAK
-236 DAGGMA
+236 DEGGMS

-257 HRVAVLNQGKLFEV
+257 NRVAVLNQGRLMEV
-271 GLTSQVFKHP
+271 GATKQVFEHP
-281 EDPYTK
+281 ENSYTQ
-287 ALVNSEPAR
+287 ALVNSEPVR
-296 DLAPVMPLAPVLLKT
+296 DVAPVMPLAPVLLKT
-311 ENLSVSYPGADLVAG
+311 EELSVAYPGSESSSWF
-326 YKKSPRHQV
+326 KKPAPHKV
-335 LRKVGFELKQGQTI
+335 LRKVSFALKQGQTI

-368 LLGDSAAQITG
+368 LLGDSAAQVSG
-379 EVDVLGNG
+379 VVDVLGKD
-387 WQNLKPAER
+387 WQNLRPAER

-417 MNVMQIVAEGLD
+417 MNVMEIIAEGLD

-435 STADRESRVL
+435 TAAERESRVL
-445 DILRE
+445 EMLRE
-450 VGMDRSAL
+450 VGIDRSAL
-458 LRYPHEFSG
+458 TRFPHEFSG

-474 IARALILKPQILVLD
+474 IARALILRPQILVLD

-503 LALLCELQKKYNLA
+503 LALLSQLQKKYNLA

-536 VLKEGRVVEFG
+536 VLKDGRVVEFG
-547 DTETLIQHPRQAYTK
+547 DTETLIKHPRQTYTK
-562 ALFTAAELT
+562 ALFTAAEMS

>member
-1 MSTASELGKS
+1 MSEKTNLKKPAI
-11 MTPLLR
+11 PLLR

-30 EKFAVSHLDLEVGV
+30 EKFAVSHLDLEIGV

-66 RLEPEGAKTSGR
+66 RLEPEGAKTFGR
-78 ILWSGAKKSNA
+78 ILWGGK
-89 QSNQQASNQ
+89 
-98 ANTEPVD
+98 NTDAIAPPVN
-105 LLSLPIQDIR
+105 LLDLPIQAIR
-115 DIRGREIAMV
+115 EIRGREIAMV
-125 FQEPMTALNPLFTV
+125 FQEPMTALNPLFTI

-148 VYQPLISKT
+148 IYQPLISKA
-157 DCISAAID
+157 DGISAAIE

-177 RFYSYPHQLS
+177 RFHSYPHQLS

-221 LQILELLK
+221 LQILDLLK

-236 DAGGMA
+236 DHGGMA

-257 HRVAVLNQGKLFEV
+257 QRVAVLNQGNLMEV
-271 GLTSQVFKHP
+271 GSTKQVFEHP
-281 EDPYTK
+281 DNAYTK
-287 ALVNSEPAR
+287 ALVNSEPVR

-311 ENLSVSYPGADLVAG
+311 ENLSVSYPGTESTSWF
-326 YKKSPRHQV
+326 KKAPHHQV

-379 EVDVLGNG
+379 AVDVLGKD
-387 WQNLKPAER
+387 WQKLKPLER

-417 MNVMQIVAEGLD
+417 MNVMQIVSEGLD
-429 VHFPKL
+429 VHFPNL
-435 STADRESRVL
+435 SAVERESRVL

-450 VGMDRSAL
+450 VGIDRSAL
-458 LRYPHEFSG
+458 TRYPHEFSG

-503 LALLCELQKKYNLA
+503 LALLTELQKKYNLA

-536 VLKEGRVVEFG
+536 VLKAGRVVEFG
-547 DTETLIQHPRQAYTK
+547 DTETLIKYPRQSYTQE
-562 ALFTAAELT
+562 LFAAAELT

>member
-1 MSTASELGKS
+1 MS
-11 MTPLLR
+11 LLR
-17 YEDFS
+17 YEDLC

-30 EKFAVSHLDLEVGV
+30 EKFAVNHLDLEIGI

-66 RLEPEGAKTSGR
+66 RLEPEGAKVSGK
-78 ILWSGAKKSNA
+78 ILWNRKDG
-89 QSNQQASNQ
+89 QG
-98 ANTEPVD
+98 TVD

-115 DIRGREIAMV
+115 EIRGREIAMV

-139 GNQIVEAVQ
+139 GNQIIEAVQ
-148 VYQPLISKT
+148 IYQPLISKS
-157 DCISAAID
+157 DCIDAAID
-165 LLKKTGIPEPEK
+165 LLRKTGIPEPER
-177 RFYSYPHQLS
+177 RFHSYPHQLS

-221 LQILELLK
+221 LQILDLLK

-236 DAGGMA
+236 DQGGMG

-257 HRVAVLNQGKLFEV
+257 QRVAVLNQGNLMESGPTK
-271 GLTSQVFKHP
+271 QVFTQP
-281 EDPYTK
+281 SDPYTK
-287 ALVNSEPAR
+287 ALVNSEPVR

-311 ENLSVSYPGADLVAG
+311 EDLSVAYPSSESISWF
-326 YKKSPRHQV
+326 KKAPPHKV
-335 LRKVGFELKQGQTI
+335 LKKVSFSLKQGQTI

-368 LLGDSAAQITG
+368 LLGDSAAQVSG
-379 EVDVLGNG
+379 DVDVLGSD
-387 WQNLKPAER
+387 WQKLKPVER

-435 STADRESRVL
+435 TAAERENRVV
-445 DILRE
+445 DILKE
-450 VGMDRSAL
+450 VGIDRSAL
-458 LRYPHEFSG
+458 TRYPHEFSG

-474 IARALILKPQILVLD
+474 IARALILRPQILVLD

-503 LALLCELQKKYNLA
+503 LALLSELQKKYNLA

-536 VLKEGRVVEFG
+536 VLKGGKVVEFG
-547 DTETLIQHPRQAYTK
+547 DTETLIKHPRQVYTK
-562 ALFTAAELT
+562 ELFAAAELT

>member
-1 MSTASELGKS
+1 MS
-11 MTPLLR
+11 LLR
-17 YEDFS
+17 YEDLC

-30 EKFAVSHLDLEVGV
+30 EKFAVNHLNLEIGI

-66 RLEPEGAKTSGR
+66 RLEPEGAKVSGK
-78 ILWSGAKKSNA
+78 ILWNKKDGKG
-89 QSNQQASNQ
+89 
-98 ANTEPVD
+98 EVD
-105 LLSLPIQDIR
+105 LLAMPIQDIR
-115 DIRGREIAMV
+115 EIRGREIAMV

-139 GNQIVEAVQ
+139 GNQIIEAVQ
-148 VYQPLISKT
+148 IYQPLISKA
-157 DCISAAID
+157 DSIDAAID
-165 LLKKTGIPEPEK
+165 LLRKTGIPEPER
-177 RFYSYPHQLS
+177 RFSSYPHQLS

-221 LQILELLK
+221 LQILDLLK

-236 DAGGMA
+236 NDGGMG

-257 HRVAVLNQGKLFEV
+257 QRVAVLNQGNLMESGPTKKVFE
-271 GLTSQVFKHP
+271 HP
-281 EDPYTK
+281 EDPYTR
-287 ALVNSEPAR
+287 ALVNSEPVR
-296 DLAPVMPLAPVLLKT
+296 DLAPLMPLAPVLLKT
-311 ENLSVSYPGADLVAG
+311 EELSVAYPSSESVSWF
-326 YKKSPRHQV
+326 KKAPPHKV
-335 LRKVGFELKQGQTI
+335 LKKVSFSLKQGQTI

-368 LLGDSAAQITG
+368 LLGDSSAEVTG
-379 EVDVLGNG
+379 DVDVLGSD
-387 WQNLKPAER
+387 WQKLKPIER

-417 MNVMQIVAEGLD
+417 MNILQIVSEGLD

-435 STADRESRVL
+435 SVAERETRVVDML
-445 DILRE
+445 KE
-450 VGMDRSAL
+450 VGLDRSAL

-474 IARALILKPQILVLD
+474 IARALILRPQILVLD

-503 LALLCELQKKYNLA
+503 LALLTELQKKYNLA
-517 YLMISHDLAVIR
+517 YLLISHDLAVIR

-536 VLKEGRVVEFG
+536 VLKGGKVVEFG
-547 DTETLIQHPRQAYTK
+547 DTETLIKHPRQVYTK
-562 ALFTAAELT
+562 ELFAAAELT

>member
-1 MSTASELGKS
+1 MSVSS
-11 MTPLLR
+11 TPKQSLLR
-17 YEDFS
+17 YEDLC

-30 EKFAVSHLDLEVGV
+30 EKFAVNHLDLEIGI

-66 RLEPEGAKTSGR
+66 QLEPEGAKVSGK
-78 ILWSGAKKSNA
+78 ILWNKKDGSG
-89 QSNQQASNQ
+89 
-98 ANTEPVD
+98 TVD
-105 LLSLPIQDIR
+105 LLSMSMQDIR
-115 DIRGREIAMV
+115 EIRGREIAMV

-139 GNQIVEAVQ
+139 GNQIIEAVQ
-148 VYQPLISKT
+148 IYQPLISKA
-157 DCISAAID
+157 DSIDAAVD
-165 LLKKTGIPEPEK
+165 LLRKTGIPEPER
-177 RFYSYPHQLS
+177 RFHSYPHQLS

-221 LQILELLK
+221 LQILDLLK

-236 DAGGMA
+236 DHGGMG

-257 HRVAVLNQGKLFEV
+257 QRVAVLNQGNLLESGSTK
-271 GLTSQVFKHP
+271 QVFQHP
-281 EDPYTK
+281 EDPYTR
-287 ALVNSEPAR
+287 ALVNSEPVR
-296 DLAPVMPLAPVLLKT
+296 DLAPLMPLAPVLLKT
-311 ENLSVSYPGADLVAG
+311 EELSVAYPSSESVSWF
-326 YKKSPRHQV
+326 KKAPPHKV
-335 LRKVGFELKQGQTI
+335 LKKVSFALKQGQTI

-368 LLGDSAAQITG
+368 LLGDSAAEVTG
-379 EVDVLGNG
+379 TVDVLGSD
-387 WQNLKPAER
+387 WQKLKPIER

-417 MNVMQIVAEGLD
+417 MNVLQIVSEGLD
-429 VHFPKL
+429 VHLPKL
-435 STADRESRVL
+435 SATERETRVV
-445 DILRE
+445 DILKE
-450 VGMDRSAL
+450 VGLDRSAL

-474 IARALILKPQILVLD
+474 IARALILRPQILVLD

-503 LALLCELQKKYNLA
+503 LALLTELQKKYNLA

-547 DTETLIQHPRQAYTK
+547 DTETLIKHPHQTYTK
-562 ALFTAAELT
+562 ALFAAAELT